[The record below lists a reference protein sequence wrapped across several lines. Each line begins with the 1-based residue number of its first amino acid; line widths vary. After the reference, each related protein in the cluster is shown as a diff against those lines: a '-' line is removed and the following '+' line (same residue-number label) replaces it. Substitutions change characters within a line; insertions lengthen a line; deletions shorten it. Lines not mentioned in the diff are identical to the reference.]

1 MLILITILYFI
12 FIIWLINGFNHIS
25 NNSFDEKSL
34 SVSVIVSVKNEETNI
49 QNLLNSI
56 SHQDYPID
64 CFEIIIA
71 NDKST
76 DNTLGVLEK
85 NKESIKNLKIININE
100 TPDDWSSKKWALN
113 QAIQESKGDII
124 LQTDGDC
131 IVGQKW
137 INSMVSSFNNPGV
150 GFVAGHTPFISSSN
164 NLIYNILELDN
175 FSQDAFIGS
184 CISKKIPLSC
194 VGRSIGFRKKYFYD
208 VNGYHNFKNEI
219 SGDDDLLMHR
229 IIYDKKCQIE
239 YIVNQNSYVYTSP
252 PKTIKEFINQ
262 RLRYASKGKLY
273 YNAFFINTELRLI
286 LPFLFIN
293 NLFFVISLLSFCYN
307 PKMIYFFPIV
317 IKMLADSIIIFSF
330 SNIINKKFN
339 FYLFIFLSLIHP
351 FYIVTFSL
359 VGPFV
364 KFDWKNNEK

>member
-1 MLILITILYFI
+1 M
-12 FIIWLINGFNHIS
+12 IWLANGLQNLKIQ
-25 NNSFDEKSL
+25 NDANSSL
-34 SVSVIVSVKNEETNI
+34 YVSIIVAVKNEQKNI
-49 QNLLNSI
+49 KRLVESLIN
-56 SHQDYPID
+56 QDYPD
-64 CFEIIIA
+64 KQYEIIIV
-71 NDKST
+71 NDQSS
-76 DNTLGVLEK
+76 DNTYEILK
-85 NKESIKNLKIININE
+85 NLLKDSLNLKIINVE
-100 TPDDWSSKKWALN
+100 EVPSGWSSKKWALN
-113 QAIQESKGDII
+113 LAIEAAKFDII

-150 GFVAGHTPFISSSN
+150 GFVAGHTPFVSSSN
-164 NLIYNILELDN
+164 NFIYNILELDN

-208 VNGYHNFKNEI
+208 VNGYHDFKNEI

-239 YIVNQNSYVYTSP
+239 YIINQNSYVYTSP
-252 PKTIKEFINQ
+252 PQTIKEFINQ

-317 IKMLADSIIIFSF
+317 IKMFADSIIIFSF